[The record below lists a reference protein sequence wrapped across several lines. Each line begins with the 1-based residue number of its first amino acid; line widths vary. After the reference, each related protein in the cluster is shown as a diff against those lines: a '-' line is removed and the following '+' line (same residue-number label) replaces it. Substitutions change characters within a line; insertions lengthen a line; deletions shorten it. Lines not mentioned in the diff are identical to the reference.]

1 MYSRIDYFPEFPQHF
16 YLNPKLQTFVSYSW
30 TSALITFHADPFTV
44 WRCGLSRSHTH
55 THTHECLNIVLVSC
69 LIKCHNLLCGI
80 LRDLRQELWIV
91 LIMLAKNFKCQ
102 IHLVSYLYNP
112 IILLYGLYH
121 LLVKIWT
128 VTES

>member
-30 TSALITFHADPFTV
+30 TSALITFHADPSTV
-44 WRCGLSRSHTH
+44 RPCGLSRSHTD

-80 LRDLRQELWIV
+80 LRDLQQELWIV

-121 LLVKIWT
+121 LLMKIWT
-128 VTES
+128 ITES